1 MTQSEPTDFLK
12 ANAAALRAL
21 AGGVDRQVRYAGQDT
36 HIGKTE
42 IRLPALPRETGQK
55 MRSDSRGAADSAGL
69 WLAHHNDKT
78 HQSLCP
84 SAPAAK
90 AIFEKSL
97 RLNTYFVIA
106 LLNGSF
112 VFGRVVS
119 ILHDGMPDQLLWTIF
134 VVDFTVFILAAWRYN
149 ALR

>member
-1 MTQSEPTDFLK
+1 MFKSYFLSLGPPAGAFLQKNDFSGFL
-12 ANAAALRAL
+12 
-21 AGGVDRQVRYAGQDT
+21 D
-36 HIGKTE
+36 I
-42 IRLPALPRETGQK
+42 
-55 MRSDSRGAADSAGL
+55 
-69 WLAHHNDKT
+69 
-78 HQSLCP
+78 
-84 SAPAAK
+84 

-97 RLNTYFVIA
+97 RPNTYFVIA

>member
-1 MTQSEPTDFLK
+1 MCIRDSYFGLLGLIDPASTSALVAFTLNETISFSEF
-12 ANAAALRAL
+12 RAL
-21 AGGVDRQVRYAGQDT
+21 YSFFT
-36 HIGKTE
+36 FIGLLSV
-42 IRLPALPRETGQK
+42 I
-55 MRSDSRGAADSAGL
+55 
-69 WLAHHNDKT
+69 
-78 HQSLCP
+78 
-84 SAPAAK
+84 

-97 RLNTYFVIA
+97 RPNTYFVIA

>member
-1 MTQSEPTDFLK
+1 MIDYILLILLALEYLYFGLLGLIDPASTSALVAFTLNETISFSEF
-12 ANAAALRAL
+12 RAL
-21 AGGVDRQVRYAGQDT
+21 YSFFT
-36 HIGKTE
+36 FIGLLSV
-42 IRLPALPRETGQK
+42 I
-55 MRSDSRGAADSAGL
+55 
-69 WLAHHNDKT
+69 
-78 HQSLCP
+78 
-84 SAPAAK
+84 

-97 RLNTYFVIA
+97 RPNTYFVIA

-134 VVDFTVFILAAWRYN
+134 VVDFTVFILSAWRYN

>member
-1 MTQSEPTDFLK
+1 MIDYILLILLALEYLYFGLLGLIDPASTSALVAFTLNETIAFSEF
-12 ANAAALRAL
+12 RAL
-21 AGGVDRQVRYAGQDT
+21 YSFFT
-36 HIGKTE
+36 FIGLLSV
-42 IRLPALPRETGQK
+42 I
-55 MRSDSRGAADSAGL
+55 
-69 WLAHHNDKT
+69 
-78 HQSLCP
+78 
-84 SAPAAK
+84 
-90 AIFEKSL
+90 AIFEKNL

-119 ILHDGMPDQLLWTIF
+119 ILHDGMPNQLLWTIF

>member
-1 MTQSEPTDFLK
+1 MIDYIILILLALEYLYFGLLGLIDPASTSALVAFTLNETISFSEF
-12 ANAAALRAL
+12 RAL
-21 AGGVDRQVRYAGQDT
+21 YSFFT
-36 HIGKTE
+36 FIGLLSV
-42 IRLPALPRETGQK
+42 I
-55 MRSDSRGAADSAGL
+55 
-69 WLAHHNDKT
+69 
-78 HQSLCP
+78 
-84 SAPAAK
+84 
-90 AIFEKSL
+90 AIFEKNL

>member
-1 MTQSEPTDFLK
+1 MIDYILLILLALEYLYFGLLGLIDPASTSTLVAFTLNETISFSEF
-12 ANAAALRAL
+12 RAL
-21 AGGVDRQVRYAGQDT
+21 YSFFT
-36 HIGKTE
+36 FIGLLSV
-42 IRLPALPRETGQK
+42 I
-55 MRSDSRGAADSAGL
+55 
-69 WLAHHNDKT
+69 
-78 HQSLCP
+78 
-84 SAPAAK
+84 

>member
-1 MTQSEPTDFLK
+1 MIDYILLILLALEYLYFGLLGLIDPASTSALVAFTLNETISFSEFS
-12 ANAAALRAL
+12 AL
-21 AGGVDRQVRYAGQDT
+21 YSFFT
-36 HIGKTE
+36 FIGLLSV
-42 IRLPALPRETGQK
+42 I
-55 MRSDSRGAADSAGL
+55 
-69 WLAHHNDKT
+69 
-78 HQSLCP
+78 
-84 SAPAAK
+84 

>member
-1 MTQSEPTDFLK
+1 MIDYILLILLALEYLYFGLLGLIDPASTSALVAFTLNETISFSEF
-12 ANAAALRAL
+12 RAL
-21 AGGVDRQVRYAGQDT
+21 YSFFT
-36 HIGKTE
+36 FIGLLSV
-42 IRLPALPRETGQK
+42 I
-55 MRSDSRGAADSAGL
+55 
-69 WLAHHNDKT
+69 
-78 HQSLCP
+78 
-84 SAPAAK
+84 

-134 VVDFTVFILAAWRYN
+134 VVDFTVFILAALRYN

>member
-1 MTQSEPTDFLK
+1 MIDYILLILLALEYLYFGLLGLIDPASTSALVAFTLNETISFSEF
-12 ANAAALRAL
+12 RAL
-21 AGGVDRQVRYAGQDT
+21 YSFFT
-36 HIGKTE
+36 FIGLLSV
-42 IRLPALPRETGQK
+42 I
-55 MRSDSRGAADSAGL
+55 
-69 WLAHHNDKT
+69 
-78 HQSLCP
+78 
-84 SAPAAK
+84 
-90 AIFEKSL
+90 AIFKKSL

-119 ILHDGMPDQLLWTIF
+119 ILHDGMPNQLLWTIF

>member
-1 MTQSEPTDFLK
+1 LYYLKHTYIHSLDMVDYILLILLALEYLYFGLLGLIDPASTSALVAFTLNETIAFSEF
-12 ANAAALRAL
+12 RAL
-21 AGGVDRQVRYAGQDT
+21 YSFFT
-36 HIGKTE
+36 FIGLLSV
-42 IRLPALPRETGQK
+42 I
-55 MRSDSRGAADSAGL
+55 
-69 WLAHHNDKT
+69 
-78 HQSLCP
+78 
-84 SAPAAK
+84 
-90 AIFEKSL
+90 AIFEKNL

>member
-1 MTQSEPTDFLK
+1 MVDYILLILLALEYLYFGLLGLIDPASTSALVAFTLNETIAFSEF
-12 ANAAALRAL
+12 RAL
-21 AGGVDRQVRYAGQDT
+21 YSFFT
-36 HIGKTE
+36 FIGLLSV
-42 IRLPALPRETGQK
+42 I
-55 MRSDSRGAADSAGL
+55 
-69 WLAHHNDKT
+69 
-78 HQSLCP
+78 
-84 SAPAAK
+84 
-90 AIFEKSL
+90 AIFEKNL

>member
-1 MTQSEPTDFLK
+1 MIDYILLILLALEYLYFGLLGLIDPASTSALVAFTLNETISFSEF
-12 ANAAALRAL
+12 RAL
-21 AGGVDRQVRYAGQDT
+21 YSFFT
-36 HIGKTE
+36 FIGLLSV
-42 IRLPALPRETGQK
+42 I
-55 MRSDSRGAADSAGL
+55 
-69 WLAHHNDKT
+69 
-78 HQSLCP
+78 
-84 SAPAAK
+84 
-90 AIFEKSL
+90 AIFKKSL

>member
-1 MTQSEPTDFLK
+1 MIDYILLILLALEYLYFGLLGLIDPASTSALVAFTLNETISFSEF
-12 ANAAALRAL
+12 RAL
-21 AGGVDRQVRYAGQDT
+21 YSFFT
-36 HIGKTE
+36 FIGLLSV
-42 IRLPALPRETGQK
+42 I
-55 MRSDSRGAADSAGL
+55 
-69 WLAHHNDKT
+69 
-78 HQSLCP
+78 
-84 SAPAAK
+84 
-90 AIFEKSL
+90 AIFKKSL
-97 RLNTYFVIA
+97 RPNTYFVIA

>member
-1 MTQSEPTDFLK
+1 MIDYILLILLALEYLYFGLLGLIDPASTSALVAFTLNETIAFSEF
-12 ANAAALRAL
+12 RAL
-21 AGGVDRQVRYAGQDT
+21 YSFFT
-36 HIGKTE
+36 FIGLLSV
-42 IRLPALPRETGQK
+42 I
-55 MRSDSRGAADSAGL
+55 
-69 WLAHHNDKT
+69 
-78 HQSLCP
+78 
-84 SAPAAK
+84 

-134 VVDFTVFILAAWRYN
+134 VVDFTVFILTAWRYN
-149 ALR
+149 TLR

>member
-1 MTQSEPTDFLK
+1 MIDYILLILLALEYLYFGLLGLIDPASTSALVAFTLNETISFSEF
-12 ANAAALRAL
+12 RAL
-21 AGGVDRQVRYAGQDT
+21 YSFFT
-36 HIGKTE
+36 FIG
-42 IRLPALPRETGQK
+42 IL
-55 MRSDSRGAADSAGL
+55 SVI
-69 WLAHHNDKT
+69 
-78 HQSLCP
+78 
-84 SAPAAK
+84 

-134 VVDFTVFILAAWRYN
+134 VVDLTVFILAAWRYN

>member
-1 MTQSEPTDFLK
+1 MIDYILLILLALEYLYFGLLGLIDPASTSALVAFTLNETISFSEF
-12 ANAAALRAL
+12 RAL
-21 AGGVDRQVRYAGQDT
+21 YSFFT
-36 HIGKTE
+36 FIGLLSV
-42 IRLPALPRETGQK
+42 I
-55 MRSDSRGAADSAGL
+55 
-69 WLAHHNDKT
+69 
-78 HQSLCP
+78 
-84 SAPAAK
+84 

-134 VVDFTVFILAAWRYN
+134 IVDFTVFILAAWRYN

>member
-1 MTQSEPTDFLK
+1 MIDYILLILLALEYLYFGLLGLIDPASTSALVAFTLNETISFSEF
-12 ANAAALRAL
+12 RAL
-21 AGGVDRQVRYAGQDT
+21 YSFFT
-36 HIGKTE
+36 FIGLLSV
-42 IRLPALPRETGQK
+42 I
-55 MRSDSRGAADSAGL
+55 
-69 WLAHHNDKT
+69 
-78 HQSLCP
+78 
-84 SAPAAK
+84 

-106 LLNGSF
+106 LLNVSF

-119 ILHDGMPDQLLWTIF
+119 ILHDGMPEQLLWTIV

>member
-1 MTQSEPTDFLK
+1 MSQNEPSDFLK

-69 WLAHHNDKT
+69 WLAHHNAQT

-90 AIFEKSL
+90 AIFDAAE
-97 RLNTYFVIA
+97 TA
-106 LLNGSF
+106 
-112 VFGRVVS
+112 RVEAIGANQMAGVAQN
-119 ILHDGMPDQLLWTIF
+119 LGT
-134 VVDFTVFILAAWRYN
+134 TE
-149 ALR
+149 

>member
-1 MTQSEPTDFLK
+1 MIDYILLILLALEYLYFGLLGLIDPASTSALVAFTLNETISFSEF
-12 ANAAALRAL
+12 RAL
-21 AGGVDRQVRYAGQDT
+21 YSFFT
-36 HIGKTE
+36 FIGLLSV
-42 IRLPALPRETGQK
+42 I
-55 MRSDSRGAADSAGL
+55 
-69 WLAHHNDKT
+69 
-78 HQSLCP
+78 
-84 SAPAAK
+84 

-134 VVDFTVFILAAWRYN
+134 FVDFTVFILSAWRFK
-149 ALR
+149 ALS

>member
-1 MTQSEPTDFLK
+1 MQYFVVQGYQTIYFHFCQLHLGYYFDLFYYLYFGLLGLIDPASTSALVAFTLNETIAFSEF
-12 ANAAALRAL
+12 RAL
-21 AGGVDRQVRYAGQDT
+21 YSFFT
-36 HIGKTE
+36 FIGLLSV
-42 IRLPALPRETGQK
+42 I
-55 MRSDSRGAADSAGL
+55 
-69 WLAHHNDKT
+69 
-78 HQSLCP
+78 
-84 SAPAAK
+84 

>member
-1 MTQSEPTDFLK
+1 MIDYILLILLALEYLYFGLLGLIDPASTSALVAFTLNETIAFSEF
-12 ANAAALRAL
+12 RAL
-21 AGGVDRQVRYAGQDT
+21 YSFFT
-36 HIGKTE
+36 FIGLLSV
-42 IRLPALPRETGQK
+42 I
-55 MRSDSRGAADSAGL
+55 
-69 WLAHHNDKT
+69 
-78 HQSLCP
+78 
-84 SAPAAK
+84 
-90 AIFEKSL
+90 AIFEKNL

>member
-1 MTQSEPTDFLK
+1 MIDYILLILLALEYLYFGLLGLIDPASTSALVAFTLNETIAFSEF
-12 ANAAALRAL
+12 RAL
-21 AGGVDRQVRYAGQDT
+21 YSFFT
-36 HIGKTE
+36 FIGLLSV
-42 IRLPALPRETGQK
+42 I
-55 MRSDSRGAADSAGL
+55 
-69 WLAHHNDKT
+69 
-78 HQSLCP
+78 
-84 SAPAAK
+84 

-134 VVDFTVFILAAWRYN
+134 VVDFTVFILSAWRYN
-149 ALR
+149 CLLYTSDAADE

>member
-1 MTQSEPTDFLK
+1 MIDYILLILLALEYLYFGLLGLIDPASTSALVAFTLNETIAFSEF
-12 ANAAALRAL
+12 RAL
-21 AGGVDRQVRYAGQDT
+21 YSFFT
-36 HIGKTE
+36 FIGLLSV
-42 IRLPALPRETGQK
+42 I
-55 MRSDSRGAADSAGL
+55 
-69 WLAHHNDKT
+69 
-78 HQSLCP
+78 
-84 SAPAAK
+84 

-134 VVDFTVFILAAWRYN
+134 VVDLTVFILAAWRYN

>member
-1 MTQSEPTDFLK
+1 MIDYILLILLALEYLYFGLLGLIDPASTSALVAFTLNETISFSEF
-12 ANAAALRAL
+12 RAL
-21 AGGVDRQVRYAGQDT
+21 YSFFT
-36 HIGKTE
+36 FIGLLSV
-42 IRLPALPRETGQK
+42 I
-55 MRSDSRGAADSAGL
+55 
-69 WLAHHNDKT
+69 
-78 HQSLCP
+78 
-84 SAPAAK
+84 
-90 AIFEKSL
+90 AIFKKSL

-149 ALR
+149 TLR

>member
-1 MTQSEPTDFLK
+1 MIDYILLILLALEYLYFGLLGLIDPASTSALVAFTLNETIAFSEF
-12 ANAAALRAL
+12 RAL
-21 AGGVDRQVRYAGQDT
+21 YSFFT
-36 HIGKTE
+36 FIGLLSV
-42 IRLPALPRETGQK
+42 I
-55 MRSDSRGAADSAGL
+55 
-69 WLAHHNDKT
+69 
-78 HQSLCP
+78 
-84 SAPAAK
+84 
-90 AIFEKSL
+90 AIFEKGL

-149 ALR
+149 TLR

>member
-1 MTQSEPTDFLK
+1 MIDYILLILLALEYLYFGLLGLIDPASTSALVAFTLNETISFSEFI
-12 ANAAALRAL
+12 AL
-21 AGGVDRQVRYAGQDT
+21 YSFFT
-36 HIGKTE
+36 FIGLLSV
-42 IRLPALPRETGQK
+42 I
-55 MRSDSRGAADSAGL
+55 
-69 WLAHHNDKT
+69 
-78 HQSLCP
+78 
-84 SAPAAK
+84 

-97 RLNTYFVIA
+97 RLKTYFVIA

-134 VVDFTVFILAAWRYN
+134 FVDFIVFILAAWRYN

>member
-1 MTQSEPTDFLK
+1 MIDYIILILLALEYLYFGLLGLIDPASTSALVAFTLNETISFSEF
-12 ANAAALRAL
+12 RAL
-21 AGGVDRQVRYAGQDT
+21 YSFFT
-36 HIGKTE
+36 FIGLLSV
-42 IRLPALPRETGQK
+42 I
-55 MRSDSRGAADSAGL
+55 
-69 WLAHHNDKT
+69 
-78 HQSLCP
+78 
-84 SAPAAK
+84 

-112 VFGRVVS
+112 VFGRVGS

>member
-1 MTQSEPTDFLK
+1 MIDYILLILLALEYLYFGLLGLIDPASTSALVAFTLNETIAFSEF
-12 ANAAALRAL
+12 RAL
-21 AGGVDRQVRYAGQDT
+21 YSFFT
-36 HIGKTE
+36 FIGLLSV
-42 IRLPALPRETGQK
+42 I
-55 MRSDSRGAADSAGL
+55 
-69 WLAHHNDKT
+69 
-78 HQSLCP
+78 
-84 SAPAAK
+84 

-134 VVDFTVFILAAWRYN
+134 VVDFTVFIRSAWRYN

>member
-1 MTQSEPTDFLK
+1 MLSLYYLKHTYIHSLDMVDYILLILLALEYLYFGLLGLIDPASTSALVAFTLNETIAFSEF
-12 ANAAALRAL
+12 RAL
-21 AGGVDRQVRYAGQDT
+21 YSFFT
-36 HIGKTE
+36 FIGLLSV
-42 IRLPALPRETGQK
+42 I
-55 MRSDSRGAADSAGL
+55 
-69 WLAHHNDKT
+69 
-78 HQSLCP
+78 
-84 SAPAAK
+84 
-90 AIFEKSL
+90 AIFEKNL